1 MNKNKHDIKIA
12 LVILAAGESTRMGSI
27 KQLLPWK
34 STTLLGQAIQQGLS
48 SDADSVFV
56 VLGAHY
62 NKIVDT
68 IMDHRI
74 TIIENKDWS
83 SGMGSSI
90 ACAMKFIERND
101 IHFDAV
107 LISLSDQPFIEYKY
121 FNKLINSFLKNNKNI
136 VATQTKSRAG
146 VPSIFGLDYFKA
158 LSELKNDI
166 GAREIIATNLNDVFI
181 ERTGDLNIDIDTEN
195 SYKTLYNKYGR

>member
-34 STTLLGQAIQQGLS
+34 STTLLGQAIQQGLFS
-48 SDADSVFV
+48 IADSVFV

-136 VATQTKSRAG
+136 AATQTKSRAG